1 MASAR
6 PVRPGFFP
14 LDDELAL
21 LPGRLT
27 PRLLEELV
35 HLAIWMPFA
44 RAAQQLKRSTRVEL
58 SEPTVRRQTQAAGA
72 AYVALQTAQAEHI
85 LRHGPPEP
93 CAPERLVLSAD
104 GAMVPL
110 RRGEWSEV
118 KTLVIGESGAA
129 GEVEHLSYFSRLTDA
144 ATFGEAA
151 VVETHSRGV
160 AVAKEVAAV
169 VDGAEWLQGFLD
181 LHCPSAVR
189 ILDFPHALEHLNKV
203 GQAVFGAGTAEA
215 STWLA
220 AQRHAL
226 RHEGPDEVMRTLTS
240 LLLTAGEA
248 VAGQETSEAAPDPEQ
263 KERAPGQEDVEYL
276 SKRVGQMQYPAYE
289 AAGWPLGSGVVES
302 ANKVVVEAR
311 LKGAGMRWERS
322 NVNPMLALRNI
333 VYSDRWD
340 EAWAQIGSELRE
352 QERKRRRERR
362 EARRSAAQVPAAA
375 CGDRLPTPREAEM
388 LAAPA
393 APAAHAPFPAIRQEK
408 GRPAADH
415 PWRRPW
421 SKRQQAHQVPAA

>member
-1 MASAR
+1 M
-6 PVRPGFFP
+6 
-14 LDDELAL
+14 AL

-27 PRLLEELV
+27 PRLLEDLV
-35 HLAIWMPFA
+35 HLATWMPFA
-44 RAAQQLKRSTRVEL
+44 RAAQHLKRSTRVDL

-72 AYVALQTAQAEHI
+72 AYVALQTAHAEQI
-85 LRHGPPEP
+85 LQQGTPEP

-110 RRGEWSEV
+110 RGGEWSEV
-118 KTLVIGESGAA
+118 KTLVIGEARAQGQ
-129 GEVEHLSYFSRLTDA
+129 VEQLSYFSRLTDA
-144 ATFGEAA
+144 ASFGEAA
-151 VVETHSRGV
+151 VVETHRRGV

-181 LHCPSAVR
+181 LHCPDAVR

-203 GQAVFGAGTAEA
+203 GQAVFGAGSAEA
-215 STWLA
+215 SVWLA

-226 RHEGPDEVMRTLTS
+226 RHEGPGEVMRTLRS
-240 LLLTAGEA
+240 LLPSGGEA
-248 VAGQETSEAAPDPEQ
+248 AVGQEQTEVVAEAEQ
-263 KERAPGQEDVEYL
+263 KEKAAGQEDVEYL

-322 NVNPMLALRNI
+322 HVNPMLALRTI

-340 EAWAQIGSELRE
+340 EAWAQIGRELRE
-352 QERKRRRERR
+352 QERTGRRELR
-362 EARRSAAQVPAAA
+362 EARRRARQVEVVA
-375 CGDRLPTPREAEM
+375 CEDRRSPLPETEM
-388 LAAPA
+388 LAAA
-393 APAAHAPFPAIRQEK
+393 AAAVAHEPGPVLAREK
-408 GRPAADH
+408 GHPAADH

>member
-1 MASAR
+1 
-6 PVRPGFFP
+6 
-14 LDDELAL
+14 
-21 LPGRLT
+21 
-27 PRLLEELV
+27 LLEELV
-35 HLAIWMPFA
+35 HLALWMPFA
-44 RAAQQLKRSTRVEL
+44 RAAQHLKRSTRVDL

-72 AYVALQTAQAEHI
+72 ASVALQTAQAERI
-85 LRHGPPEP
+85 LQQGTPEL

-104 GAMVPL
+104 GAMVPV
-110 RRGEWSEV
+110 RRGEWAEV
-118 KTLVIGESGAA
+118 KTLVIGESGAE
-129 GEVEHLSYFSRLTDA
+129 GEVEQLSYFSRLTDA

-151 VVETHSRGV
+151 VVETHRRGV

-181 LHCPSAVR
+181 LHCPDAVR
-189 ILDFPHALEHLNKV
+189 ILDFPPALEHLNKV
-203 GQAVFGAGTAEA
+203 GQAVFGAGSAEA

-226 RHEGPDEVMRTLTS
+226 RHEGPDEVMRTLRS
-240 LLLTAGEA
+240 LLPTEGEA
-248 VAGQETSEAAPDPEQ
+248 AAGQEQ
-263 KERAPGQEDVEYL
+263 KERAAGQEDVEYL

-340 EAWAQIGSELRE
+340 EGWAQIGTELRE
-352 QERKRRRERR
+352 QERNGRRERR
-362 EARRSAAQVPAAA
+362 EARRSAVQVPAAA
-375 CGDRLPTPREAEM
+375 CGDRRPPPRETEM

-393 APAAHAPFPAIRQEK
+393 APAAHDPSPAMAREQR
-408 GRPAADH
+408 RPAADH

-421 SKRQQAHQVPAA
+421 SKRQQAQQVPMA